1 MALATIQQDQA
12 AGGIQRRKM
21 RIRSGE
27 IFTVSLAVSGTKLP
41 YRLTLRF
48 KNGGTTIQR
57 PIGPV
62 VAGSPFDALK
72 VGWTKIRE
80 ECFVEQFGW
89 SWVNP

>member
-1 MALATIQQDQA
+1 MSLATFQQDQA

-27 IFTVSLAVSGTKLP
+27 VFTVSLSVSGAKSP
-41 YRLTLRF
+41 YRVILRF

-57 PIGPV
+57 PVGSID
-62 VAGSPFDALK
+62 ADSPFDALTL
-72 VGWTKIRE
+72 GWVKIRE
-80 ECFVEQFGW
+80 EKLIDQYGW

>member
-27 IFTVSLAVSGTKLP
+27 IFTVSLAVAGTKSP

-57 PIGPV
+57 PVGPID
-62 VAGSPFDALK
+62 AESSFEALK
-72 VGWTKIRE
+72 LGWTKIRE
-80 ECFVEQFGW
+80 DRFVDQFGW